1 MGLSDLVIGLSV
13 LTLGWFFES
22 KDQMYL
28 IDLCFSQRRRGV
40 CSLCIV
46 YDPSRAAAETQGCVD
61 SCAVPPP
68 PPTPTPP
75 APRLRK
81 STFSGKLTKS
91 QSAAENFPF
100 CTIDLNQSRV
110 PTPHQRSHF
119 SPPIFPELARYELS
133 LCAYYSHF
141 TYAAT
146 FCLFSISPISP
157 EKQFHLKPQSYKTW
171 ATLSYCHNPQKV

>member
-68 PPTPTPP
+68 LPTPTPP
-75 APRLRK
+75 SPPSQEVNLLRQTDK
-81 STFSGKLTKS
+81 ESECSWKFPLLHHWPESK
-91 QSAAENFPF
+91 QSA
-100 CTIDLNQSRV
+100 
-110 PTPHQRSHF
+110 H
-119 SPPIFPELARYELS
+119 SPPAQPFLSTDFPRACQVRALAVRVL
-133 LCAYYSHF
+133 F
-141 TYAAT
+141 TLHI
-146 FCLFSISPISP
+146 CSDVLLV
-157 EKQFHLKPQSYKTW
+157 FHLAHFPREAVS
-171 ATLSYCHNPQKV
+171 S